1 MPTRDRR
8 QTLRVMAVFL
18 AVSAF
23 GFAVRFVLVH
33 VPPGFDAP
41 GMCEHVVDFW
51 NGDQFPC

>member
-1 MPTRDRR
+1 MPIQGRRDH
-8 QTLRVMAVFL
+8 LRVVALFL

-23 GFAVRFVLVH
+23 GLGVRFALVH
-33 VPPGFDAP
+33 VPPGFEAP

>member
-1 MPTRDRR
+1 
-8 QTLRVMAVFL
+8 MALFL

-33 VPPGFDAP
+33 VPAGFEAP